1 MSLNNEFTELISME
15 LEKKNKN
22 VAMLYDYL
30 VEFKQKGMDQKSML
44 MNLERLRYQ
53 NDSDMEDVVLD
64 LMDYVVGFCS
74 PGLSIF

>member
-1 MSLNNEFTELISME
+1 MGESRMSLNNEFTELISME

-53 NDSDMEDVVLD
+53 NVLR
-64 LMDYVVGFCS
+64 LAAS
-74 PGLSIF
+74 LAR